1 MLHYGE
7 SFIYSVD
14 NVRFKEVIKMSE
26 RTEIFDQVYKAAEF
40 FQRTGKHK
48 QVSFRYNPEVRT
60 EFNFSAW
67 KHDRDSDSVRKVLV
81 EDVKVSSDGMVYAIG
96 VDNRYHLK
104 QYTGQF
110 PQHVRSYRIDRMV
123 I

>member
-1 MLHYGE
+1 
-7 SFIYSVD
+7 
-14 NVRFKEVIKMSE
+14 MSE

-81 EDVKVSSDGMVYAIG
+81 ADVKVSSDGMVYAIG
-96 VDNRYHLK
+96 IVYANGIVYAI
-104 QYTGQF
+104 G
-110 PQHVRSYRIDRMV
+110 IDRIV
-123 I
+123 YAIGIV